1 MLKPSRKILRK
12 EIKKDPLLEGF
23 EKIER
28 GFEKNRK
35 ILFNTL
41 IILTALTFGVMIFIN
56 NQNKIEMESSSA
68 FGTALVAY
76 SNLDYDNAKFQFESI
91 SSSYEGTESEIFSD
105 YYMGKIS
112 YELGDYDEAKLF
124 LNDFLENTKDAILVC
139 GAIKLLIDISFQENN
154 FLKSFEILAKGK
166 KFDIN
171 NISKLELKLLEIN
184 TYIKINDLENARI
197 EIGKIL
203 NNSDLPLYVR
213 QKVDEL
219 QGML

>member
-1 MLKPSRKILRK
+1 MLKPSRKILKK

-35 ILFNTL
+35 ILFSTL
-41 IILTALTFGVMIFIN
+41 IILTALTFGLMIFLN

-184 TYIKINDLENARI
+184 TYIKINDLENAKI

-203 NNSDLPLYVR
+203 NNSALPLYVK
-213 QKVDEL
+213 QKVDEF

>member
-1 MLKPSRKILRK
+1 MLKPSRKILKK